1 MYSFSYKMF
10 RNSGFKK
17 NSPFGYSNRFGSRI
31 YNFNK
36 RTGQMP
42 GEDSTCGQGYCD
54 IIGWGC
60 IWCGN

>member
-1 MYSFSYKMF
+1 MF
-10 RNSGFKK
+10 RNVGFAKK
-17 NSPFGYSNRFGSRI
+17 GPFGHSNRFGSRI

-42 GEDSTCGQGYCD
+42 GADSTCGQGYCD

-60 IWCGN
+60 VWCNS